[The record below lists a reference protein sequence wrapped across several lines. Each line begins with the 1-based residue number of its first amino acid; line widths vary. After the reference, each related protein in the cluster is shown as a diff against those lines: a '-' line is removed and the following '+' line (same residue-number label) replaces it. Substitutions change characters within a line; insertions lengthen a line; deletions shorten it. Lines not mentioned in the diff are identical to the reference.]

1 MLRTATVIQNYEMM
15 SMNGNKWTTALNT
28 VIEAFLMNQFE
39 TILLRVASQLSHS
52 LIDRQM
58 NSYSAIDDQRVDLCP
73 ELDSAGGRVG

>member
-1 MLRTATVIQNYEMM
+1 M
-15 SMNGNKWTTALNT
+15 SMNGNKWTTALSSL
-28 VIEAFLMNQFE
+28 IEAFLTNQFE

-58 NSYSAIDDQRVDLCP
+58 NSYSAIDDPRMDPCP